1 MRREAL
7 RSPDLSPRAGRQ
19 SPPRTS
25 FPPKKQS
32 LTNLFSAPSLLSRS
46 SQKRTSDR
54 INPQTPSPPSR
65 NLQRPTSMSF
75 QLPTSIKDSFA
86 ETTSPRTNHIKQS
99 QVSLS
104 ERSEIKSLDE
114 LFSKAADTENATSD
128 SSNDFRLNI
137 LSIDDLNSNVSGDRE
152 ALKQMYIKSH
162 KSPPLTIEQALEEVQ
177 KMKEQ

>member
-1 MRREAL
+1 MK
-7 RSPDLSPRAGRQ
+7 SKMK

-128 SSNDFRLNI
+128 SSNGEFF
-137 LSIDDLNSNVSGDRE
+137 
-152 ALKQMYIKSH
+152 
-162 KSPPLTIEQALEEVQ
+162 
-177 KMKEQ
+177 